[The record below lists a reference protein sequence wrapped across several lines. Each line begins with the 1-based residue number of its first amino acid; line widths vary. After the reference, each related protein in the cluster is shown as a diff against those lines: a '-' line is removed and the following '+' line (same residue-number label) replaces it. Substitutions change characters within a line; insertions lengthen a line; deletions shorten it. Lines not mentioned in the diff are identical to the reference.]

1 MAAAETI
8 PLSELSPPP
17 PTSTV
22 AGPQKGPNETL
33 RKVHAQSSAET
44 SGLGDSLQRIHA
56 LSSTETSGY
65 GGETG
70 APSPTGQVSPYASIE
85 DMPMGATAV
94 GAANSA
100 AGEAGRPS
108 VWVVEKE
115 RTRQE
120 YAANGPKD
128 HHKSTTDHGYDVSPP
143 GHMSEDYYEDC
154 FDDRKWQQIHERAR
168 QANMQK
174 NSSALQHHH
183 HHHHQHPHGQ
193 PPSGHH
199 QRRRSSGHGEDDEDE
214 GLHMDDGRTGGRR
227 RSSVGEG
234 TGSQQAMEGHFLGRS
249 TQSAWLRWSH
259 ERRASFKRKVEF
271 IEQRQNEMQ
280 RIRMSSP
287 VRKARKE
294 SMRFVSPELEDQHLT
309 CNGEDVTLA
318 HPAFPFEIPPP
329 STKKIGR
336 KQDDKEET
344 KLTLA
349 QWNALVAFWE
359 HDVFVRSRCVGLFF
373 GLAALVLI
381 IVSLVT
387 SQWLYL
393 DSKSDASHLYQE
405 KFIWRLS

>member
-1 MAAAETI
+1 MPAETI

-17 PTSTV
+17 TT

-85 DMPMGATAV
+85 DMPGGATT
-94 GAANSA
+94 GAAASA
-100 AGEAGRPS
+100 GGASPATGGRPS
-108 VWVVEKE
+108 VWVIEKE

-120 YAANGPKD
+120 YSANGPKER
-128 HHKSTTDHGYDVSPP
+128 HRSKTDHGYDDVSPP
-143 GHMSEDYYEDC
+143 GHMSEEYYEDC
-154 FDDRKWQQIHERAR
+154 FDDRKWQQIHEKAAR
-168 QANMQK
+168 QQQNMQK
-174 NSSALQHHH
+174 NNAVPPH
-183 HHHHQHPHGQ
+183 HHHHQHPQ

-199 QRRRSSGHGEDDEDE
+199 QRRRSSAQAEDDDE
-214 GLHMDDGRTGGRR
+214 GLDMDGGGRVVGGRR
-227 RSSVGEG
+227 GSLSGEG
-234 TGSQQAMEGHFLGRS
+234 TQQAMEGHFLGKS

-271 IEQRQNEMQ
+271 IEQRQNELQ

-309 CNGEDVTLA
+309 CNGSDDVTLA

-329 STKKIGR
+329 ATKKVGR
-336 KQDDKEET
+336 KQDDKEEA

-359 HDVFVRSRCVGLFF
+359 HDVFVRSRCIGLFF
-373 GLAALVLI
+373 GLAALILI
-381 IVSLVT
+381 VVSLAT

-393 DSKSDASHLYQE
+393 DSKSDVSHLYE
-405 KFIWRLS
+405 ERFI